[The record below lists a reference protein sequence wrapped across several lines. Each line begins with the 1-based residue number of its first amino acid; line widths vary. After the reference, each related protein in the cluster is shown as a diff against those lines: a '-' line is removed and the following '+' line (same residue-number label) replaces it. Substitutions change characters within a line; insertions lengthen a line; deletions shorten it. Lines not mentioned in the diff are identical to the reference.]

1 MDTPETL
8 PILATKPGAKPD
20 ERPAIVTDEAAS
32 LRIARQSLQA
42 DPPSIRFVA
51 RDLRLP
57 QL

>member
-1 MDTPETL
+1 MNTQETL
-8 PILATKPGAKPD
+8 STLASRPSAKPD
-20 ERPAIVTDEAAS
+20 ERPAIVNDEAAS
-32 LRIARQSLQA
+32 LRIVRQSLQA